1 MQNFLYKQAIAS
13 QVDWQ
18 SSLLCKC
25 INDNINVL
33 GALQSTHLG
42 AKPKLDVL
50 GVTILMLLL
59 KNH

>member
-1 MQNFLYKQAIAS
+1 MQFFLYDQAIAG

-18 SSLLCKC
+18 SSLLCTC
-25 INDNINVL
+25 INDSINVF

-42 AKPKLDVL
+42 VKPKLDVL

-59 KNH
+59 MNH